1 MRRSPIVTIAAF
13 VVFGAAPGAFAQAP
27 ASAASRPAMSH
38 EELMTFVKAHV
49 AIGVAHDSMDSQL
62 AQTRNKKPEVQ
73 EQLQGQL
80 RTQVA
85 TILKQN
91 GLTEAD
97 YEHKIYLVSVDPAV
111 RKDFDAMVAQ
121 VTGVPTPGLLP
132 PAPPHVNVIPPA
144 DLPPG
149 AVGMHIGHVINAFNG
164 TPNGDGLLTVAIGE
178 AKVAIQ
184 HAGLAGRQPNN
195 LDAMKLHAGHVINAL
210 DPTIVPAGPGLGY
223 GLKKAALG
231 AATHIE
237 LAAKAEG
244 APPAVTTH
252 AVHVAAASR
261 NSAQRADSIIAIAK
275 QIQAS
280 TSASDA
286 AALVSRMASMSEQ
299 LMAGFDANGD
309 GRVTPEEGGLQLAQ
323 DHVKMMV
330 AGAKKP

>member
-1 MRRSPIVTIAAF
+1 MRRSPIVTIVAF
-13 VVFGAAPGAFAQAP
+13 IALGGPPGAHAQATP
-27 ASAASRPAMSH
+27 APAKPAAMSH
-38 EELMTFVKAHV
+38 EELMTFAKAHV
-49 AIGVAHDSMDSQL
+49 AIGVAHDSTDAQL

-73 EQLQGQL
+73 EQLQAQL
-80 RTQVA
+80 HSQVA
-85 TILKQN
+85 AILKQN
-91 GLTEAD
+91 GMTEAD
-97 YEHKIYLVSVDPAV
+97 YEHKIYLVSVDPGA

-121 VTGVPTPGLLP
+121 ISGVPTPGLLP

-144 DLPPG
+144 ELPAG
-149 AVGMHIGHVINAFNG
+149 AVGTHIGHVINGFSG

-237 LAAKAEG
+237 LAAKAPG
-244 APPAVTTH
+244 ASANVTTH
-252 AVHVAAASR
+252 AAHIAAASR

-275 QIQAS
+275 QIQTA

-286 AALVSRMASMSEQ
+286 AALVSRMASMSDQ

-330 AGAKKP
+330 AGEKKP